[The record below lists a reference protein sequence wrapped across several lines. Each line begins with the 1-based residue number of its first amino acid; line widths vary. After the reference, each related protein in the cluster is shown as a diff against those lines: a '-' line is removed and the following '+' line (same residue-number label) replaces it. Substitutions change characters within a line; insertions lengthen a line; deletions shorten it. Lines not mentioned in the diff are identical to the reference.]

1 MPLLNTYPEFRLLNN
16 YIDSEQPNLINNVIP
31 VSIGIVLYITQ
42 TWFFIMSDSYAA
54 FSLAMLCLIIPISD
68 TVDFGL
74 YEVI

>member
-1 MPLLNTYPEFRLLNN
+1 MPLSNTYPEFRLLNN
-16 YIDSEQPNLINNVIP
+16 YIDSEQPNLLNSVIT

-42 TWFFIMSDSYAA
+42 TWFFIRSGSYAA